1 MKCSCCFLTFDEKDL
16 YSYDDEKFRYCI
28 NCYINLFDN
37 EYIHVDNNYREKV
50 KGLLD
55 KLKGTIEEESLY
67 EYKMFDKEQF
77 IDHKIE
83 FRRKLKGIWEVI

>member
-1 MKCSCCFLTFDEKDL
+1 MKCSCCFLTFDEEDL

-37 EYIHVDNNYREKV
+37 EYREKV

-55 KLKGTIEEESLY
+55 NK
-67 EYKMFDKEQF
+67 
-77 IDHKIE
+77 
-83 FRRKLKGIWEVI
+83 RNN